1 MKLTERSPSSQA
13 RRWREAVALE
23 NLDVPGHP
31 LPRLHPNAP
40 EPVQE
45 SVGLD
50 LVVERGE
57 GGDEDA
63 AALDVAGDG
72 LA

>member
-1 MKLTERSPSSQA
+1 
-13 RRWREAVALE
+13 VALE